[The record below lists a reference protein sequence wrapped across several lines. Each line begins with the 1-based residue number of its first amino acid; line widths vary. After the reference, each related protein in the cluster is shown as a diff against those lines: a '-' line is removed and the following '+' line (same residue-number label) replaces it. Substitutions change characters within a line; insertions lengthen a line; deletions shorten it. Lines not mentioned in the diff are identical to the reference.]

1 MSEENKDTPNV
12 LEQIEAIK
20 GTDEFQTLLKNSN
33 ENYWKGKIGG
43 EVSNLHGLYDSVLEE
58 TLGIKK
64 DPNKK
69 STEQLKEVLGS
80 LSNELKTLKD
90 KQGKGTEAEQNK
102 NSEELELLK
111 GKLEHLEK
119 TVSEKEEA
127 LSDLKAKNLQ
137 GKVNSSLDAALA
149 GKTYKPS
156 YSDEDLKELISLRK
170 SRLLK
175 RSKVIQNDD
184 GTNSIVYYKDAEKT
198 KPYLNT
204 IGDPMTS
211 KEVANIEFSS
221 LFFQQKKGGNTS
233 PDSKGEAQ
241 GDAISLDMSKV
252 TTKEKF
258 FLAIDQALQ
267 AKGIAKTHEDYKKI
281 KNATYA
287 AYEVGKMPMS

>member
-1 MSEENKDTPNV
+1 MTTENNNGPSV

-20 GTDEFQTLLKNSN
+20 GTDEFKTLINNSN
-33 ENYWKGKIGG
+33 TAYYDTKIGAK
-43 EVSNLHGLYDSVLEE
+43 VSEIHGFYDSVLEE

-90 KQGKGTEAEQNK
+90 KQGKGTEEEQNK
-102 NSEELELLK
+102 NNEELELLK

-156 YSDEDLKELISLRK
+156 YGDEDLKELISLRK

-233 PDSKGEAQ
+233 PDNKGEAQ
-241 GDAISLDMSKV
+241 GDAISLDMSKI